1 MTQKIIISTVSI
13 ISFFLMLS
21 KKYDFTGINN
31 SKNETA
37 QDKINSL
44 DQIIEENKGKVI
56 YVDFWASWCAPCR
69 KELPKSLKLQ
79 KKYGEKVAFVYL
91 SIDLDEKEWKNACN
105 KESLSEFKYNFMT
118 MGFKKSVAL
127 SGVKIQGIPHYLIFD
142 KSGKLVNSDAPSP
155 GENKIKEELK
165 KYL

>member
-1 MTQKIIISTVSI
+1 
-13 ISFFLMLS
+13 MLS

-31 SKNETA
+31 SKKETS

-44 DQIIEENKGKVI
+44 DQIIEENKGKVV

-91 SIDLDEKEWKNACN
+91 SMDLDEKEWKIACD
-105 KESLSEFKYNFMT
+105 KESLSGFKYNFMT

-142 KSGKLVNSDAPSP
+142 KSGKLVNSNAPSP
-155 GENKIKEELK
+155 DNKKIKEELE